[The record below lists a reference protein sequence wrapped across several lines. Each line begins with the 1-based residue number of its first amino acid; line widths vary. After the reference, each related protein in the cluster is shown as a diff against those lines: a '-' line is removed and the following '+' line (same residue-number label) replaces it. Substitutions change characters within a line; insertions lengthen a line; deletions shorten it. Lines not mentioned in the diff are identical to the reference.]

1 LLKKQEFATAQC
13 DSGDGVHRKFLFR
26 DLHGFFITYL
36 AGYRQSLVT
45 FCFASWCAIGRSR
58 LLVLGRSSGPRGLGL
73 QDRLLCY
80 DCRRPFSAVAAAS
93 TGLDGRV
100 ATDLSTWDYF
110 QMADHKGVGRLSQHY
125 AVTEGLK
132 RLAAIFQEADLSF
145 PIRSQRCQLPKSH
158 WSDANLSSGIGR
170 TLSVKT
176 SPSRSMLAADFR
188 EPNLDRDFSE
198 GNTETWAEGNDDRH
212 TNLPADTSAQAGAL
226 GYSTPAPL
234 RSRLLFIL
242 F

>member
-1 LLKKQEFATAQC
+1 MLKKQEFATAQC

-26 DLHGFFITYL
+26 DPHGFFITYL

-110 QMADHKGVGRLSQHY
+110 QMADHKGVGCLSQHY

-132 RLAAIFQEADLSF
+132 RLAAIFQDADFSG
-145 PIRSQRCQLPKSH
+145 PICSWQYRSTENRWWGGDFSQ
-158 WSDANLSSGIGR
+158 GIGG
-170 TLSVKT
+170 SAIGKHAV
-176 SPSRSMLAADFR
+176 DR
-188 EPNLDRDFSE
+188 E
-198 GNTETWAEGNDDRH
+198 
-212 TNLPADTSAQAGAL
+212 
-226 GYSTPAPL
+226 
-234 RSRLLFIL
+234 
-242 F
+242 